1 MIEIGEAF
9 RLYGFKMAMDDFG
22 SGYSSINLLGN
33 LPLDVIKMDQGF
45 FNSHLK
51 REQNLIVVESVI
63 KMIKKLGMTVVAEGI
78 ETEAEVDLLRSLGC
92 DIIQGY
98 YFGKPMTVFEFEEQI
113 F

>member
-1 MIEIGEAF
+1 M
-9 RLYGFKMAMDDFG
+9 
-22 SGYSSINLLGN
+22 
-33 LPLDVIKMDQGF
+33 
-45 FNSHLK
+45 
-51 REQNLIVVESVI
+51 VESVI